1 MKLNDA
7 FPSNYL
13 KAEDFAEGEEK
24 ELTITKLTI
33 EEMTARD
40 QSKEQK
46 PVLHFKEVDKAI
58 VVNAT
63 NWKRIVQVTGAE
75 DSDFWAGKKVTLYTE
90 IVDAFGE
97 MKPAIRVKL
106 ITAKQAA
113 VNAFWEK
120 ARELGFTQEQGIN
133 HLKEHGNDFV
143 KAAAALEF

>member
-1 MKLNDA
+1 MKQNDA
-7 FPSNYL
+7 FPSTYL

-24 ELTITKLTI
+24 ELAISKVTL

-40 QSKEQK
+40 QSKENK
-46 PVLHFKEVDKAI
+46 PVLHFKDFDKQI

-63 NWKRIVQVTGAE
+63 NWKRIVQVTGQD
-75 DSDFWAGKKVTLYTE
+75 DSDNWTGKKITLYTE

-106 ITAKQAA
+106 VTAKQAA

-120 ARELGFTQEQGIN
+120 NSELGHSREEGLAL
-133 HLKEHGNDFV
+133 LKKHGQNFE
-143 KAAAALEF
+143 AATAELIF

>member
-1 MKLNDA
+1 MKDA
-7 FPSNYL
+7 FPANYL

-24 ELTITKLTI
+24 ELTIAKLTI

-40 QSKEQK
+40 QSKENK
-46 PVLHFKEVDKAI
+46 PVLHFADFPKQI

-63 NWKRIVQVTGAE
+63 NWKRIAQVTGAD
-75 DSDFWAGKKVTLYTE
+75 DSDYWAGKKVTLYTE

-106 ITAKQAA
+106 VSAKQAA

-120 ARELGFTQEQGIN
+120 ARELGYTQPQGLEL
-133 HLKEHGNDFV
+133 LKKHNNNFESATAELIF
-143 KAAAALEF
+143 

>member
-13 KAEDFAEGEEK
+13 KAEDFADGEEK
-24 ELTITKLTI
+24 ELVIAKLTI

-40 QSKEQK
+40 QSKENK
-46 PVLHFKEVDKAI
+46 PVLHFKDFGKQI

-63 NWKRIVQVTGAE
+63 NWKRIAQVTGQD
-75 DSDFWAGKKVTLYTE
+75 DSDNWVGKKVTLYTE

-106 ITAKQAA
+106 VSAKQAA
-113 VNAFWEK
+113 VDAFWSK
-120 ARELGFTQEQGIN
+120 ARELGYTQPQGLEL
-133 HLKEHGNDFV
+133 LKKHNNNFE
-143 KAAAALEF
+143 AAAAELLF

>member
-7 FPSNYL
+7 FPSTYL
-13 KAEDFAEGEEK
+13 KAEDFTDGEEK

-46 PVLHFKEVDKAI
+46 PVLHFKEVDKSI

-63 NWKRIVQVTGAE
+63 NWKRIVTVTGAE
-75 DSDFWAGKKVTLYTE
+75 DSDNWVGKKVTLYTE

-113 VNAFWEK
+113 VDAFWSK
-120 ARELGFTQEQGIN
+120 ARELGYSREDGLAL
-133 HLKEHGNDFV
+133 LKKHNQNFD
-143 KAAAALEF
+143 AATAELTF